1 MDSFSIPALTALK
14 STDATAIR
22 QIVSSLVMEIEKLNK
37 KVDDMEANR
46 KKAQENRKAVKQ
58 YGV

>member
-1 MDSFSIPALTALK
+1 MDSFSIPALTTLK

-22 QIVSSLVMEIEKLNK
+22 QIVSSLIMEIDKLNK
-37 KVDDMEANR
+37 RMDDAEANR
-46 KKAQENRKAVKQ
+46 KKAQEDRRAVKK